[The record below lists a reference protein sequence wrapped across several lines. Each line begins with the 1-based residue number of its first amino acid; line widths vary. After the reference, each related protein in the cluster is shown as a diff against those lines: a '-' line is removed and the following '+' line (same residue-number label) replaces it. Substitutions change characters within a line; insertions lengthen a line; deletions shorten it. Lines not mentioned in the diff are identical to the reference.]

1 MSGVSELL
9 VKLRDGLLDL
19 DMEGTIEIAR
29 ALSGGSHDIDAK
41 EAIAVVSAALDTV
54 GKRFQS
60 GEWYLAELVYAGE
73 IAGEALKVLSPL
85 MTGKAAEQIG
95 TIVVG
100 TVAGDLHDLGK
111 NIFINH
117 ARSVGFNVID
127 LGIDVPTEK
136 FIAAIKEHKPDVLGM
151 SCIMTTMTKSLEKV
165 VRETESQ
172 SLRDKVKIIIGGAA
186 MTEKY
191 AREAGVDAFAPDA
204 VTGTDI
210 VKGWMAPK

>member
-1 MSGVSELL
+1 MAGGSEVLAHL
-9 VKLRDGLLDL
+9 KDRLLDL
-19 DMEGTIEIAR
+19 DMDGTVQFAHSIVD
-29 ALSGGSHDIDAK
+29 GCDIDVK
-41 EAIAVVSAALDTV
+41 EAIAVVSGALGTV

-73 IAGEALKVLSPL
+73 IAGEVLKILSPL
-85 MTGKAAEQIG
+85 MTGEAADRIG
-95 TIVVG
+95 TVVVG

-127 LGIDVPTEK
+127 LGIDVPTAK
-136 FIAAIKEHKPDVLGM
+136 FIAAIKEHKPEVLGM

-165 VRETESQ
+165 IRETENQ
-172 SLRDKVKIIIGGAA
+172 NLRDKVKIIIGGAA
-186 MTEKY
+186 MTDKY
-191 AREAGVDAFAPDA
+191 AKEVGVDAFAPDA

-210 VKGWMAPK
+210 VKGWMATK

>member
-1 MSGVSELL
+1 MTGGNEALAQL
-9 VKLRDGLLDL
+9 NDRFLDL
-19 DMEGTIEIAR
+19 DMEGTIEVA
-29 ALSGGSHDIDAK
+29 ASLADGSHDIDARK
-41 EAIAVVSAALDTV
+41 AIAVVSGALDTV

-73 IAGEALKVLSPL
+73 IAGKVLKILSPL
-85 MTGKAAEQIG
+85 MTGEASDQIG

-117 ARSVGFNVID
+117 ARSVGFNIID
-127 LGIDVPTEK
+127 LGIDVPTAK
-136 FIAAIKEHKPDVLGM
+136 FIAAIKEHKPEVLGM

-165 VRETESQ
+165 VREMEKEL
-172 SLRDKVKIIIGGAA
+172 LRSSVKIIIGGAA

-191 AREAGVDAFAPDA
+191 AKEVGVDAFAPDA

-210 VKGWMAPK
+210 VKGWMAGR

>member
-1 MSGVSELL
+1 MSDGSEALAQL
-9 VKLRDGLLDL
+9 NDRLLDL
-19 DMEGTIEIAR
+19 DMEGTIEVARSLAGGGYDIA
-29 ALSGGSHDIDAK
+29 AK
-41 EAIAVVSAALDTV
+41 EAIAVVSSALATV

-73 IAGEALKVLSPL
+73 ISTDVLKILSPL
-85 MTGKAAEQIG
+85 MAGEASDQIG

-117 ARSVGFNVID
+117 ARSVGFNIID
-127 LGIDVPTEK
+127 LGIDVPAAK

-151 SCIMTTMTKSLEKV
+151 SCIMTTMTKSLESV
-165 VRETESQ
+165 VREMEKQ
-172 SLRDKVKIIIGGAA
+172 LLRDNVRIIIGGAA
-186 MTEKY
+186 MTDKY
-191 AREAGVDAFAPDA
+191 AKEVGVDAFAPDA

-210 VKGWMAPK
+210 VKGWMAGR

>member
-1 MSGVSELL
+1 MAGGNEALAQL
-9 VKLRDGLLDL
+9 NDRFLDL
-19 DMEGTIEIAR
+19 DMEGTIEVATSL
-29 ALSGGSHDIDAK
+29 ADGSHDIDARK
-41 EAIAVVSAALDTV
+41 AIAVVSGALDTV

-73 IAGEALKVLSPL
+73 IAGKVLKILSPL
-85 MTGKAAEQIG
+85 MTGEASDQIG

-117 ARSVGFNVID
+117 ARSVGFNIID
-127 LGIDVPTEK
+127 LGIDVPTAK
-136 FIAAIKEHKPDVLGM
+136 FIAAIKEHKPEVLGM

-165 VRETESQ
+165 VREMEKER
-172 SLRDKVKIIIGGAA
+172 LRSSVKIIIGGAA

-191 AREAGVDAFAPDA
+191 AKEVGVDAFAPDA

-210 VKGWMAPK
+210 VKGWMAAR